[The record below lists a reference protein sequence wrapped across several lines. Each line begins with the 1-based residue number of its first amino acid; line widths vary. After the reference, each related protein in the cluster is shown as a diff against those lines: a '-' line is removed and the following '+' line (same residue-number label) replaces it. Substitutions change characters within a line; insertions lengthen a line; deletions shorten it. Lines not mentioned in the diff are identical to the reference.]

1 MTEGVH
7 ADPSAPGLAPAA
19 ANAAAALAPAAGTPP
34 AAGLSLAGRF
44 FDSDVFASFKRS
56 KTTMVAAFL
65 TVLFFA
71 AAILAGVLS
80 PQDPFDPAQL
90 DLLNS
95 RLPPVWEAEG
105 QMPFLLGSDEQ
116 GRDILSAILHGL
128 RISLLVG
135 FLGVAFSAVL
145 GITLGLV
152 AGYVGGA
159 VDTVIMRVADVQLT
173 FPAILI
179 ALLVDGVVKSALGGQ
194 LAAQTMLSVLVFSI
208 GLSFWVQYARTVRG
222 SVMVEKNKDYIAA
235 ARLIGLS
242 PPVIMVR
249 HVLPN
254 VLGPVLV
261 IATINLALAIITE
274 ATLSFLGSGM
284 PETMPSLGTLIRIG
298 NNYLFSGEWWM
309 VAFPGLALAT
319 LVLAINL
326 LGDWLR
332 DALNPR
338 LR

>member
-1 MTEGVH
+1 M
-7 ADPSAPGLAPAA
+7 SASMEEVVSPAPAA
-19 ANAAAALAPAAGTPP
+19 ATP
-34 AAGLSLAGRF
+34 LSWAGRLL
-44 FDSDVFASFKRS
+44 DSDLWASFKRS
-56 KTTMVAAFL
+56 KVAMAAAFL
-65 TVLFFA
+65 TLLFFL
-71 AAILAGVLS
+71 AAILAGALS

-90 DLLNS
+90 ELLNS
-95 RLPPVWEAEG
+95 RIPPLWDSGG
-105 QMPFLLGSDEQ
+105 QSPFLLGTDQQ
-116 GRDILSAILHGL
+116 GRDMLSAILYGL
-128 RISLLVG
+128 RISLAVG
-135 FLGVAFSAVL
+135 ILGVAFSASL
-145 GITLGLV
+145 GIALGLV
-152 AGYVGGA
+152 AGYFGGTLDA
-159 VDTVIMRVADVQLT
+159 VIMRIADVQLT

-179 ALLVDGVVKSALGGQ
+179 ALLIDGVVKSVLGNQ
-194 LAAQTMLSVLVFSI
+194 LDAGTILGVLVFSI

-222 SVMVEKNKDYIAA
+222 SVMVEKNKDYVAA

-242 PPVIMVR
+242 APVIMLR

-261 IATINLALAIITE
+261 IATINLALAVITE

-284 PETMPSLGTLIRIG
+284 PQTMPSLGTLIRIG
-298 NNYLFSGEWWM
+298 NNFLFSGEWWI

-319 LVLAINL
+319 FVLAINL